1 MLLTSPNLAALTGIC
16 TDPQRKER
24 LKSNHGKCWLLE
36 GVGERK
42 PVEQAAYW
50 FFGGFFFRKSV
61 AAPREAKECHKS
73 SYNPKHS
80 LKE

>member
-36 GVGERK
+36 RGVVGK
-42 PVEQAAYW
+42 KTGGTGSLL
-50 FFGGFFFRKSV
+50 FFFSFRKSV